1 MADRTAEGTGFFLV
15 PGGLGIR
22 WGGLRYLAYWGLLSG
37 VLVLVLGLVGFVSLP
52 SVHWA
57 MGTFGSSPANPAGK
71 DPAVGG
77 RDSELPSGHPP
88 RRAAPRRL
96 RLQEATPA
104 PASGSPSD
112 SACGTHA
119 CVEQATRI
127 QAELEYS
134 VDPCVDFY
142 HFVCSRWIQ
151 RHPHASVDRLQL
163 DTYLSAMADLLER
176 AADDVPEMSRF
187 FGNCIRPQENLFSE
201 IRATFFYLLGFQDW
215 PYLSS
220 AAAFLSPDEVS
231 SKIGAVFR
239 ELGVESLFRFAIAPD
254 PEKPRLRYW
263 ALNEPRLL
271 TATSSP
277 GLSAGGGGG
286 SWLDGGYKA
295 LLDFYG
301 KFSETNVSQLE
312 RDLIGLMERPE
323 VDPLALT
330 RCKTMALVDMPA
342 IDYLRWAPLLR
353 SAFGTDDI
361 YSQDLVKLACPGYVL
376 GLFNRG
382 ALPRATDLLNYLLFR
397 IVVVL
402 SPFMANA
409 TLRDAMSRAYGAP
422 GESSPPTPRQLCVR
436 LLDRFEPVIP
446 MYLATN
452 MSLSYL
458 GPEEVVQD
466 LLEGHLQVVFE
477 KYVDEFFASTGDF
490 RSSSLQAL
498 RDMTWDLVRPST
510 IEDASFRR
518 QYLDGLYSNMP
529 MSPLA
534 YFYYFWLKKAV
545 ARQLR
550 GVGSHSPGSQLWAGW
565 SGGFLSALPRLEPP
579 FRRLELPLP
588 VFNLALTDDASVR
601 HFQIP
606 RVAPRVY
613 AELLRFL
620 YHRALNNKG
629 NLTDAAEDPAAMFE
643 RVRACVREQYA
654 PLRSS
659 PAERGSS
666 VQDALELLAVVPAFE
681 AYRSHLTSDFRLQTA
696 SDLSGRQLFFV
707 YFAAS
712 LCEDESLGV
721 GPGRSPARLRV
732 NGPLR
737 NMPEFADAF
746 KCPVGS
752 FMNPTK
758 VCAL

>member
-1 MADRTAEGTGFFLV
+1 
-15 PGGLGIR
+15 
-22 WGGLRYLAYWGLLSG
+22 
-37 VLVLVLGLVGFVSLP
+37 
-52 SVHWA
+52 
-57 MGTFGSSPANPAGK
+57 
-71 DPAVGG
+71 
-77 RDSELPSGHPP
+77 
-88 RRAAPRRL
+88 
-96 RLQEATPA
+96 
-104 PASGSPSD
+104 
-112 SACGTHA
+112 
-119 CVEQATRI
+119 
-127 QAELEYS
+127 
-134 VDPCVDFY
+134 
-142 HFVCSRWIQ
+142 
-151 RHPHASVDRLQL
+151 
-163 DTYLSAMADLLER
+163 
-176 AADDVPEMSRF
+176 
-187 FGNCIRPQENLFSE
+187 
-201 IRATFFYLLGFQDW
+201 
-215 PYLSS
+215 
-220 AAAFLSPDEVS
+220 
-231 SKIGAVFR
+231 
-239 ELGVESLFRFAIAPD
+239 
-254 PEKPRLRYW
+254 
-263 ALNEPRLL
+263 
-271 TATSSP
+271 
-277 GLSAGGGGG
+277 
-286 SWLDGGYKA
+286 LDGGYKA

-301 KFSETNVSQLE
+301 KFSDTNVSQLE
-312 RDLIGLMERPE
+312 RDLIRLMERPE

-361 YSQDLVKLACPGYVL
+361 YSQDLVRLACPGYVL
-376 GLFNRG
+376 GLFNHG
-382 ALPRATDLLNYLLFR
+382 ALPKATDLLNYLLFR

-409 TLRDAMSRAYGAP
+409 TLRDATSRAYAVPGAT
-422 GESSPPTPRQLCVR
+422 SPPTPRQLCVR

-452 MSLSYL
+452 MSLSFL

-466 LLEGHLQVVFE
+466 LLEGHLQAKSHVVFE
-477 KYVDEFFASTGDF
+477 KYVDEFFVSTGDF

-510 IEDASFRR
+510 IEDATFRR

-545 ARQLR
+545 ARQHR
-550 GVGSHSPGSQLWAGW
+550 GAGSHSPGGQLWAGW

-588 VFNLALTDDASVR
+588 VFNLALTDDPSVR
-601 HFQIP
+601 HLQIP
-606 RVAPRVY
+606 RVAPRIY

-620 YHRALNNKG
+620 YHRALNHNG
-629 NLTDAAEDPAAMFE
+629 NVTDAAEDPAATFE
-643 RVRACVREQYA
+643 RVRACVEEQYA

-681 AYRSHLTSDFRLQTA
+681 AYRSHLTSDFRLQSA
-696 SDLSGRQLFFV
+696 SDLSSRQLFFV

-712 LCEDESLGV
+712 LCEDETAGV